1 MSLTTYA
8 QHNVSTSGTDSI
20 ISSRRTSAEIALKK
34 LLENDNIHLI
44 QSDIQSM
51 MATLLLVFELPET
64 KIVSSSDINSAERE
78 DLNAINNTR
87 RRREEERRQRDR
99 DRQRRSQREEV
110 RLTRTRYRRKSE
122 EDNPN
127 ENVQ

>member
-8 QHNVSTSGTDSI
+8 QHYVSTSGTDSI

-64 KIVSSSDINSAERE
+64 EIVSSSDINSAERE

-99 DRQRRSQREEV
+99 DRQRRSRREEV
-110 RLTRTRYRRKSE
+110 RLMRTRYRRKSE